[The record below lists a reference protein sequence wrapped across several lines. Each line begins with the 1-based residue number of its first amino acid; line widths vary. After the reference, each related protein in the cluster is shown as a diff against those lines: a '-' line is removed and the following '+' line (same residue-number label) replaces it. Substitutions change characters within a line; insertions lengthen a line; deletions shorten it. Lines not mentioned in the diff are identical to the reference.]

1 VVEVIRYSGGDID
14 RALYRA
20 RDTILNGKI
29 LIYPTDTVYGIGC
42 DATKDDVVAKIRK
55 IKGLS
60 QDKPLLVMMADIN
73 MVDEYCEIG
82 LWEEII
88 LKKYLPGPF
97 AFILKMR
104 KPLPVSSDGTLGIR
118 IPESDFCNRLSEEVG
133 KPIVST
139 SANKTGEPPPV
150 SFNEITSEVL
160 NAADLAVDNGPTRY
174 KKSSDIVDLV
184 KKRIVRKGLGI
195 IDLTKFPEE

>member
-82 LWEEII
+82 LWEETI

-160 NAADLAVDNGPTRY
+160 NAADLAVDNGSTRY

>member
-82 LWEEII
+82 LWEETI

-150 SFNEITSEVL
+150 SFNEITSEIL
-160 NAADLAVDNGPTRY
+160 NAADLAVDNGSTRY

>member
-1 VVEVIRYSGGDID
+1 MVEVIRYSGGDID

-20 RDTILNGKI
+20 RDTILNSKI

-42 DATKDDVVAKIRK
+42 DATKDDAVAKIRK

-82 LWEEII
+82 LWEEVI

-133 KPIVST
+133 RPIVST

-150 SFNEITSEVL
+150 AFNEITSEIL

-174 KKSSDIVDLV
+174 EKSSDIVDLV

>member
-1 VVEVIRYSGGDID
+1 MVEVIRYSGGDID

-82 LWEEII
+82 LWEETI

-133 KPIVST
+133 RPIVST

-160 NAADLAVDNGPTRY
+160 NAADLAVDNGSTRY

>member
-1 VVEVIRYSGGDID
+1 MVEVIRYSGGDID

-82 LWEEII
+82 LWEETI

-133 KPIVST
+133 RPIVST

-150 SFNEITSEVL
+150 SFNEITSEIL
-160 NAADLAVDNGPTRY
+160 NAADLAVDNGSTRY

>member
-82 LWEEII
+82 LWEETI

-133 KPIVST
+133 RPIVST

-150 SFNEITSEVL
+150 SFNEITSEIL
-160 NAADLAVDNGPTRY
+160 NAADLAVDNGSTRY

>member
-1 VVEVIRYSGGDID
+1 MVEVIRYSGGDID

-82 LWEEII
+82 LWEETI

-160 NAADLAVDNGPTRY
+160 NAADLAVDNGSTRY